1 MANYYNPYQ
10 NQIYNPYYNNM
21 QYQQPI
27 QQVQQ
32 LVQPTIQQ
40 GGYIP
45 VSSEKEAVDYL
56 VAQGTSVTF
65 IDGKNQKMYV
75 KTRGFSPVE
84 QPSFKRYNLVEI
96 TESEI
101 TPETEKASNSIE
113 CAEKGEIEAIKGE
126 IQHIKKE
133 LKKINEVKTDE

>member
-1 MANYYNPYQ
+1 MANYYNPYM
-10 NQIYNPYYNNM
+10 NYYNNPYM

-32 LVQPTIQQ
+32 PVQPAIQQ
-40 GGYIP
+40 GGFIP

-96 TESEI
+96 TENEL
-101 TPETEKASNSIE
+101 TPEKEQASNSIE
-113 CAEKGEIEAIKGE
+113 HAEKGEIEALRSEIEQIKDD
-126 IQHIKKE
+126 IKK
-133 LKKINEVKTDE
+133 LNEVKTDEQ